1 VKETPLGHQS
11 QKKTNRDTGLLS
23 NVWRRRKEAVLA
35 GLFLLPSLV
44 IFAVFMFWPV
54 IRTIYLSFFE
64 WNMISPY
71 KDFVGFE
78 HYIDILVNPD
88 TIKAFTNS
96 AVYVVILLILNF
108 VFPYLVSFV
117 VANVI
122 TKGQDFYKAV
132 IFFPSLVSLA
142 VGSIVFSWVF
152 NPVAGPMK
160 LILDNFGI
168 SSPIWLKERGWV
180 IMVLSLIVA
189 WRSFGYNLIVLIG
202 AVQDVPL
209 ELIEAARLEKASNWR
224 IFWSIIRPMT
234 SSKALYVFII
244 TIVFGL
250 QHVFTPINM
259 LTQGGPN
266 QASTN
271 IVYIIY
277 EYGFY
282 FFQTG
287 RAAALATITMIVFV
301 GFIILQRQMEKGVHY
316 EV

>member
-1 VKETPLGHQS
+1 MKKAVFTKE
-11 QKKTNRDTGLLS
+11 KKARLNGNNVLLTE
-23 NVWRRRKEAVLA
+23 WRKRKNSILA
-35 GLFLLPSLV
+35 WMFMLPSMV

-54 IRTIYLSFFE
+54 IRTVYLSFFD

-71 KDFVGFE
+71 KDFVGLK
-78 HYIDILVNPD
+78 YYVDIFVNPD
-88 TIKAFTNS
+88 TIKALANS
-96 AVYVVILLILNF
+96 VIYIVILLVLNF
-108 VFPYLVSFV
+108 VFPYLVSYV
-117 VANVI
+117 VANII
-122 TKGQDFYKAV
+122 TRHQDLYKAI

-142 VGSIVFSWVF
+142 VGSIVFSWIF

-168 SSPIWLKERGWV
+168 TSPIWLKQKGWV

-189 WRSFGYNLIVLIG
+189 WRSFGYNLIILIG

-209 ELIEAARLEKASNWR
+209 ELIEAAKLENASNWK
-224 IFWSIIRPMT
+224 IFWNIVRPLT
-234 SSKALYVFII
+234 SSKGLYVFIT

-250 QHVFTPINM
+250 QHVFSPINI

-277 EYGFY
+277 EYGFR

-287 RAAALATITMIVFV
+287 RAAALASITMVIFV
-301 GFIILQRQMEKGVHY
+301 GFIVLQRQMEKGVHY
-316 EV
+316 EI